1 MDTNQK
7 PSWDIRVQAI
17 IKSVNRLAMTLMVLG
32 YLAYGCGGT
41 AILIFIPDK
50 PFAGLVCMFYFQLIL
65 LYFGSKEMYPCIA
78 GGFRAGLEANRD
90 SVPLFEKIAKGVD
103 DLEKNP
109 ESHPVVQV
117 IGERIEKAIS
127 EKISPV
133 IDSWTRIGE
142 RLEKVLL
149 PRIEETVKRLDAK
162 VGSTTEG
169 VKRVQQMVEMELA
182 TGLLPE
188 MREAFAAVKMMALP
202 HAPPPPTRNFKSMID
217 SLNKPAVKPNGTAP
231 VQVPSQGGS
240 KP

>member
-1 MDTNQK
+1 MEKQNWDT
-7 PSWDIRVQAI
+7 RVQAI
-17 IKSVNRLAMTLMVLG
+17 IKSVNRRAMTLMILG

-78 GGFRAGLEANRD
+78 GAFKVGLEANRD

-109 ESHPVVQV
+109 ESHPVVKV
-117 IGERIEKAIS
+117 IGERVEKAIS
-127 EKISPV
+127 DKVSPV
-133 IDSWTRIGE
+133 LDSWTRIGE

-182 TGLLPE
+182 TGFMAE
-188 MREAFAAVKMMALP
+188 VRETCAAIKMMAAP
-202 HAPPPPTRNFKSMID
+202 HAPAPTRDFKAMLN
-217 SLNKPAVKPNGTAP
+217 SLNKTSVRQNGAAQ
-231 VQVPSQGGS
+231 VQATPQGG
-240 KP
+240 KVA